1 MAGAA
6 ILNRL
11 VVVIMAHSPL
21 AEGQR
26 KAIRETEVGV
36 TVTVRGHPR
45 RAGISDKTFHEETVG
60 RLQRAT
66 SRLIEVGT
74 HSPTVIEVATRRRT
88 VMSVDGRHHVTAGTA
103 RRVAE
108 SVRTKTA
115 LGLVIDSAAASA
127 PRALDTRVMRGT
139 AVTEVTA
146 QGGHR
151 HLVQYV
157 VTTVTMTDIFG
168 VIVRKIEIHHLM
180 QKHGMR
186 K

>member
-1 MAGAA
+1 
-6 ILNRL
+6 
-11 VVVIMAHSPL
+11 
-21 AEGQR
+21 
-26 KAIRETEVGV
+26 
-36 TVTVRGHPR
+36 
-45 RAGISDKTFHEETVG
+45 
-60 RLQRAT
+60 
-66 SRLIEVGT
+66 
-74 HSPTVIEVATRRRT
+74 
-88 VMSVDGRHHVTAGTA
+88 MSVDGRHHVTAGTA

-115 LGLVIDSAAASA
+115 LGLVIGSATAAASA

-151 HLVQYV
+151 RLVQCV
-157 VTTVTMTDIFG
+157 VITVTRTDIFG